1 MQLNSFIENIGLF
14 IEEAKAKLMSAY
26 KDELAGE
33 ATAELKAWVCEDL
46 EAEWS
51 QWCMNNL

>member
-1 MQLNSFIENIGLF
+1 MQLKSFIENISL
-14 IEEAKAKLMSAY
+14 INEEAKAMLKSAY
-26 KDELAGE
+26 KDELTSE
-33 ATAELKAWVCEDL
+33 ATDELKAWVCEDI